1 MVFVLKK
8 IKNRAFTLVE
18 IFLTVAIFVLSAS
31 IVSPVYLS
39 TKSGDDLNNKTDV
52 LVSSLRRAQILS
64 ITSQDDSSWGLKI
77 LESSF
82 VIFKGGDYLSR
93 DTNYDDV
100 IEVNKNILSE
110 GLDEI
115 VFTKVFGETSNLGE
129 IKLKTNNREVVV
141 SINKKG
147 TINY

>member
-1 MVFVLKK
+1 MIFILKK
-8 IKNRAFTLVE
+8 TKNRAFTLVE

-64 ITSQDDSSWGLKI
+64 IASQDDSSWGLKI
-77 LESSF
+77 LEGSF
-82 VIFKGGDYLSR
+82 VIFKGNDYLSR
-93 DTNYDDV
+93 DTSHDDV

-110 GLDEI
+110 GLDEV
-115 VFTKVFGETSNLGE
+115 VFTKVFGETSNSGE